1 MTVDEDD
8 YPYRYSSTTDTE
20 SAHST
25 PYTSPSSTTESTPA
39 STYSE
44 QFESAPSYDH
54 FHSHAHTHTHFQD
67 QNLNGGQARQYYPS
81 SPYEKY
87 ERERSHSYFG
97 SSAIAALLRPIHHT
111 ASSSTDTVQSSGRRK
126 RLTWS
131 DVARFVRP
139 KFRIRH
145 RKMPL
150 SRRGRTCVCVVLP
163 LLLGS
168 LLFLSTFPARVPWS
182 SGERA
187 VAGQGVWSGW
197 EGGDAKGWLGSVIG
211 SSGSGHA
218 EVSVTSL
225 PRIGD
230 GLLRQV
236 LSRGSRGDTA
246 GRSVSGATRTTC
258 RDGMHW

>member
-25 PYTSPSSTTESTPA
+25 PYTSPSSSTETTPA

-44 QFESAPSYDH
+44 QFESAPSYDQ
-54 FHSHAHTHTHFQD
+54 FHSHAHTHTHFQVD
-67 QNLNGGQARQYYPS
+67 QSPKKGQARQYYPS

-87 ERERSHSYFG
+87 EREHSHSYFG
-97 SSAIAALLRPIHHT
+97 SSAISALLRPAHHHP
-111 ASSSTDTVQSSGRRK
+111 SSSIDTVQSIGRRK

-187 VAGQGVWSGW
+187 GAGQGVWSGW

-211 SSGSGHA
+211 SSSSGLN
-218 EVSVTSL
+218 EVSVAHL
-225 PRIGD
+225 
-230 GLLRQV
+230 
-236 LSRGSRGDTA
+236 
-246 GRSVSGATRTTC
+246 
-258 RDGMHW
+258 